1 MYKWYKQF
9 GFKNIT
15 IPMYDEKFND
25 ILISFVWIMKQTFN
39 LINPNIPEKLL
50 SIIGLLY

>member
-1 MYKWYKQF
+1 MFSMYKLYKQF

-25 ILISFVWIMKQTFN
+25 ILISF
-39 LINPNIPEKLL
+39 E
-50 SIIGLLY
+50 